1 MKDTIF
7 ALATAPG
14 RSAVAVVRLTGPK
27 VEAAL
32 SALGVGPTRA
42 RLACLRSLYD
52 AGGELIDRAIVLR
65 FAAPHTFTGEPMAEL
80 QVHGGEA
87 VVDAIT
93 AALLRAGLRAAEA
106 GEITR
111 RAFEN
116 GKLDLDQAE
125 AVADLIDAS
134 TSAQA
139 RQAAQQLRGALG
151 RRYQGW
157 RETLI
162 TALARLEAQID
173 FADEDLPAGI
183 QEQAATPLRG
193 LRNEL
198 DAAIA
203 DGARGERI
211 RDGYRI
217 AVMGAP
223 NSGKS
228 SLFNAL
234 LGRDAAIVAATPGA
248 TRDVIEAILTLGAYR
263 VVLADMAG
271 LRSAHDA
278 IEAEGVRRAR
288 AWAEVA
294 DMRLWLVDRSLSE
307 GAWREAAGLVRPM
320 DICLLNK
327 ADLPAGTDAPAAYCA
342 ASRFGASV
350 MDISVLAP
358 DGAERVRSHLQTRVT
373 GDLSGGEF
381 PAVTRGR
388 HRVALTDARDH
399 LVRALADLGQ
409 PELAAED
416 VRLAARSLDRVRG
429 RIGAEE
435 ILDEVFASF
444 CIGK

>member
-14 RSAVAVVRLTGPK
+14 RSAVAIVRLTGPK
-27 VEAAL
+27 VGAAL

-65 FAAPHTFTGEPMAEL
+65 FAAPRTFTGEPMAEL
-80 QVHGGEA
+80 HVHGGEA

-173 FADEDLPAGI
+173 FADEELPAGI
-183 QEQAATPLRG
+183 EEQAATPLR
-193 LRNEL
+193 
-198 DAAIA
+198 
-203 DGARGERI
+203 
-211 RDGYRI
+211 
-217 AVMGAP
+217 
-223 NSGKS
+223 
-228 SLFNAL
+228 
-234 LGRDAAIVAATPGA
+234 
-248 TRDVIEAILTLGAYR
+248 TLGE
-263 VVLADMAG
+263 VNWT
-271 LRSAHDA
+271 
-278 IEAEGVRRAR
+278 RRLPTA
-288 AWAEVA
+288 
-294 DMRLWLVDRSLSE
+294 
-307 GAWREAAGLVRPM
+307 REASAFAMATGSRSWAPRTLERAVSSMPSWEETRRSWRRRP
-320 DICLLNK
+320 
-327 ADLPAGTDAPAAYCA
+327 APRAMS
-342 ASRFGASV
+342 SR
-350 MDISVLAP
+350 
-358 DGAERVRSHLQTRVT
+358 RY
-373 GDLSGGEF
+373 
-381 PAVTRGR
+381 
-388 HRVALTDARDH
+388 
-399 LVRALADLGQ
+399 
-409 PELAAED
+409 
-416 VRLAARSLDRVRG
+416 
-429 RIGAEE
+429 
-435 ILDEVFASF
+435 
-444 CIGK
+444 